1 MTLWNFDISRCN
13 IRALKCLRNVL
24 KELWSGWYFSGHGV
38 MAERDMYFQ
47 FVKGLEWGAQFL
59 LKHILSSF
67 TSFFKHTIPYT

>member
-1 MTLWNFDISRCN
+1 
-13 IRALKCLRNVL
+13 
-24 KELWSGWYFSGHGV
+24 

-67 TSFFKHTIPYT
+67 TSFLKHTISYT